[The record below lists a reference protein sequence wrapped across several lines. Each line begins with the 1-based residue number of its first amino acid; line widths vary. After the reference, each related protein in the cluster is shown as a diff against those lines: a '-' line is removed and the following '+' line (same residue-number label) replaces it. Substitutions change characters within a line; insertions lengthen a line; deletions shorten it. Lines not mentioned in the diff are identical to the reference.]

1 MDFFDSFHHF
11 LETAFLLTELNQLCS
26 NKKEI
31 VDLNE
36 CRQAANYF
44 KMNVDI
50 KEETNPLWPKG
61 CYTANDGKD
70 DVYFNKIKVGS
81 KNKDARQICK
91 SMSKNGI
98 SVMLN

>member
-1 MDFFDSFHHF
+1 M
-11 LETAFLLTELNQLCS
+11 LTELNQLCS
-26 NKKEI
+26 TEKE
-31 VDLNE
+31 VVALNE

-50 KEETNPLWPKG
+50 KEETNPMWPKG
-61 CYTANDGKD
+61 CYAANDGKD